1 MTNRGPLPW
10 PLWMLALDVVGSFI
24 LVVGLLGLFGVVVPD
39 SMDSQFIQATS
50 ISFVVIGTLLML
62 PFLVTV
68 IRQALGAN
76 KLG

>member
-1 MTNRGPLPW
+1 MTDRGPLPW

-24 LVVGLLGLFGVVVPD
+24 LILGLLGLFGVGVPD
-39 SMDSQFIQATS
+39 SIDSQFIQAAS

-68 IRQALGAN
+68 IRQVLGAD
-76 KLG
+76 KTG